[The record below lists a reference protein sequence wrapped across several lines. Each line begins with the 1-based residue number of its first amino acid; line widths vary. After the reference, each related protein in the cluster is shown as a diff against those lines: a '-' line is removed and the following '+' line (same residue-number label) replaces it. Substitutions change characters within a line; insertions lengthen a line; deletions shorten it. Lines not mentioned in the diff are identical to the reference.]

1 MGAAGDMVTA
11 ALLELV
17 DNQEEVINKLNA
29 AGIPGVVYT
38 AEKSVKCGVSGTHL
52 KVTVDGIEEM
62 VVDVNESN
70 HDAPHPHVHPHGDHK
85 HDNYHTHEDHE
96 HTHNHVH
103 RGMYEISHIID
114 GLNIS
119 DKVKED
125 AMAIYNIIAE
135 AESYVHGAPVDK
147 IHFHEVG
154 EMDAIADVTAAAL
167 IMNEINPDKV
177 VVSPVNT
184 GKGEV
189 KCAHGIIPVPA
200 PATAYILQGMPA
212 YSNYINGELCTPTGA
227 AILKFYADEFGS
239 MPVMD
244 IKKIGYGMG
253 YKDFE
258 AANCVRIF
266 LGESFIERDNIIEF
280 NFNVDDMTGEEIGF
294 ASERLLELGAREVF
308 TTPVVMKKSRPGQL
322 VTLICSVD
330 MREDMVKAIFKYT
343 TTIGIR
349 EAVHPRYVLD
359 RSIENVDTKLGS
371 IRCKVSSGYG
381 ITREKYE
388 YDDLSRIA
396 RENNMSIA
404 DVKKLIESHKQ
415 DK

>member
-1 MGAAGDMVTA
+1 MKNLYFECNMGAAGDMVTA

-17 DNQEEVINKLNA
+17 ENQEDVIKRLNA
-29 AGIPGVVYT
+29 SGIPGVVYT
-38 AEKSVKCGVSGTHL
+38 AEKSVKCGVKGTHL
-52 KVTVDGIEEM
+52 KVTVDGIEEI

-70 HDAPHPHVHPHGDHK
+70 HDAPHPHVHSSHDHD
-85 HDNYHTHEDHE
+85 HSHE
-96 HTHNHVH
+96 HSH
-103 RGMYEISHIID
+103 RGMHEISQIIG

-125 AMAIYNIIAE
+125 ALAIYNIIAE

-154 EMDAIADVTAAAL
+154 EMDAIADVTAAAFL
-167 IMNEINPDKV
+167 MNEINPDKV
-177 VVSPVNT
+177 IISPINT
-184 GKGEV
+184 GKGQV

-227 AILKFYADEFGS
+227 AIIKYYADEFGS
-239 MPVMD
+239 MAVMD

-253 YKDFE
+253 HKDFE

-266 LGESFIERDNIIEF
+266 LGESLTESDKIIEL

-294 ASERLLELGAREVF
+294 ASERFLELGAREVF

-322 VTLICSVD
+322 VTLICTVD
-330 MREDMVKAIFKYT
+330 MRQDMVKAIFKYT

-359 RSIENVDTKLGS
+359 RSMKSIDTKLGS
-371 IRCKVSSGYG
+371 IRRKVSSGYG
-381 ITREKYE
+381 ITRDKYE

-396 RENNMSIA
+396 RENNLSIA
-404 DVKKLIESHKQ
+404 DVKKIIENHKQ
-415 DK
+415 D

>member
-1 MGAAGDMVTA
+1 MKNLYFECNMGAAGDMVTA

-17 DNQEEVINKLNA
+17 ENQEYVIKRLNA
-29 AGIPGVVYT
+29 SGIPGVVYT
-38 AEKSVKCGVSGTHL
+38 AEKSVKCGVKGTHL
-52 KVTVDGIEEM
+52 KVTVDGIEEI

-70 HDAPHPHVHPHGDHK
+70 HDAPHPHVHSSHDHD
-85 HDNYHTHEDHE
+85 HSHE
-96 HTHNHVH
+96 HSH
-103 RGMYEISHIID
+103 RGMHEISQIIG

-125 AMAIYNIIAE
+125 ALAIYNIIAE

-154 EMDAIADVTAAAL
+154 EMDAIADVTAAAFL
-167 IMNEINPDKV
+167 MNEINPDKV
-177 VVSPVNT
+177 IISPINT
-184 GKGEV
+184 GKGQV

-227 AILKFYADEFGS
+227 AIIKYYADEFGS
-239 MPVMD
+239 MAVMD

-253 YKDFE
+253 HKDFE

-266 LGESFIERDNIIEF
+266 LGESLTESDKIIEL

-294 ASERLLELGAREVF
+294 ASERFLELGAREVF

-330 MREDMVKAIFKYT
+330 MRQDMVKAIFKYT

-359 RSIENVDTKLGS
+359 RSMKSIDTKLGS
-371 IRCKVSSGYG
+371 IRRKVSSGYG
-381 ITREKYE
+381 ITRDKYE

-396 RENNMSIA
+396 RENNLSIA
-404 DVKKLIESHKQ
+404 DVKKIIENHKQ
-415 DK
+415 D

>member
-1 MGAAGDMVTA
+1 MKNLYFECNMGAAGDMVTA

-17 DNQEEVINKLNA
+17 ENQEDVIKRLNA
-29 AGIPGVVYT
+29 SGIPGVVYT
-38 AEKSVKCGVSGTHL
+38 AEKSVKCGVKGTHL
-52 KVTVDGIEEM
+52 KVTVDGIEEI

-70 HDAPHPHVHPHGDHK
+70 HDAPHPHVHSSHDHD
-85 HDNYHTHEDHE
+85 HSHE
-96 HTHNHVH
+96 HSH
-103 RGMYEISHIID
+103 RGMHEISQIIG

-125 AMAIYNIIAE
+125 ALAIYNIIAE

-154 EMDAIADVTAAAL
+154 EMDAIADVTAAAFL
-167 IMNEINPDKV
+167 MNEINPDKV
-177 VVSPVNT
+177 IISPINT
-184 GKGEV
+184 GKGHV

-227 AILKFYADEFGS
+227 AIIKYYADEFGS
-239 MPVMD
+239 MAVMD

-253 YKDFE
+253 HKDFE

-266 LGESFIERDNIIEF
+266 LGESLTESDKIIEL

-294 ASERLLELGAREVF
+294 ASERFLELGAREVF

-322 VTLICSVD
+322 VTLICTVD
-330 MREDMVKAIFKYT
+330 MRQDMVKAIFKYT

-359 RSIENVDTKLGS
+359 RSMKSIDTKLGS
-371 IRCKVSSGYG
+371 IRRKVSSGYG
-381 ITREKYE
+381 ITRDKYE

-396 RENNMSIA
+396 RENNLSIA
-404 DVKKLIESHKQ
+404 DVKKIIENHKQ
-415 DK
+415 D

>member
-1 MGAAGDMVTA
+1 MKNLYFECNMGAAGDMVTA

-17 DNQEEVINKLNA
+17 ENQEDVIKRLNA
-29 AGIPGVVYT
+29 SGIPGVVYT
-38 AEKSVKCGVSGTHL
+38 AEKSVKCGVKGTHL
-52 KVTVDGIEEM
+52 KVTVDGIEEI

-70 HDAPHPHVHPHGDHK
+70 HDAPHPHVHSSHDHD
-85 HDNYHTHEDHE
+85 HSHE
-96 HTHNHVH
+96 HSH
-103 RGMYEISHIID
+103 RGMHEISQIIG

-125 AMAIYNIIAE
+125 ALAIYNIIAE

-154 EMDAIADVTAAAL
+154 EMDAIADVTAAAFL
-167 IMNEINPDKV
+167 MNEINPDKV
-177 VVSPVNT
+177 IISPINT
-184 GKGEV
+184 GKGQV

-212 YSNYINGELCTPTGA
+212 YINYINGELCTPTGA
-227 AILKFYADEFGS
+227 AIIKYYADEFGS
-239 MPVMD
+239 MAVMD

-253 YKDFE
+253 HKDFE

-266 LGESFIERDNIIEF
+266 LGESLTESDKIIEL

-294 ASERLLELGAREVF
+294 ASERFLELGAREVF

-330 MREDMVKAIFKYT
+330 MRQDMVKAIFKYT

-359 RSIENVDTKLGS
+359 RSMKSIDTKLGS
-371 IRCKVSSGYG
+371 IRHKVSSGYG
-381 ITREKYE
+381 ITRDKYE

-396 RENNMSIA
+396 RENNLSIA
-404 DVKKLIESHKQ
+404 DVKKIIENHKQ
-415 DK
+415 D

>member
-1 MGAAGDMVTA
+1 MKNLYFECNMGAAGDMVTA

-17 DNQEEVINKLNA
+17 ENQEDVIKRLNA
-29 AGIPGVVYT
+29 SGIPGVVYT
-38 AEKSVKCGVSGTHL
+38 AEKSVKCGVKGTHL
-52 KVTVDGIEEM
+52 KVTVDGIEEI

-70 HDAPHPHVHPHGDHK
+70 HDAPHPHVHSSHDHD
-85 HDNYHTHEDHE
+85 HSHE
-96 HTHNHVH
+96 HSH
-103 RGMYEISHIID
+103 RGMHEISQIIG

-125 AMAIYNIIAE
+125 ALAIYNIIAE

-154 EMDAIADVTAAAL
+154 EMDAIADVTAAAFL
-167 IMNEINPDKV
+167 MNEINPDKV
-177 VVSPVNT
+177 IISPINT
-184 GKGEV
+184 GKGQV

-227 AILKFYADEFGS
+227 AIIKYYADEFGS
-239 MPVMD
+239 MAVMD

-253 YKDFE
+253 HKDFE

-266 LGESFIERDNIIEF
+266 LGESLTESDKIIEL

-294 ASERLLELGAREVF
+294 ASERFLELGAREVF

-322 VTLICSVD
+322 VTLICTVD
-330 MREDMVKAIFKYT
+330 MRQDMVKAIFKYT

-349 EAVHPRYVLD
+349 EAVHPRYVLN
-359 RSIENVDTKLGS
+359 RSMKSIDTKLGS
-371 IRCKVSSGYG
+371 IRRKVSSGYG
-381 ITREKYE
+381 ITRDKYE

-396 RENNMSIA
+396 RENNLSIA
-404 DVKKLIESHKQ
+404 DVKKIIENHKQ
-415 DK
+415 D

>member
-17 DNQEEVINKLNA
+17 ENQEDVIKRLNA
-29 AGIPGVVYT
+29 SGIPGVVYT
-38 AEKSVKCGVSGTHL
+38 AEKSVKCGVKGTHL
-52 KVTVDGIEEM
+52 KVTVDGIEEI

-70 HDAPHPHVHPHGDHK
+70 HDAPHPHVHSSHDHD
-85 HDNYHTHEDHE
+85 HSHE
-96 HTHNHVH
+96 HSH
-103 RGMYEISHIID
+103 RGMHEISQIIG

-125 AMAIYNIIAE
+125 ALAIYNIIAE

-154 EMDAIADVTAAAL
+154 EMDAIADVTAAAFL
-167 IMNEINPDKV
+167 MNEINPDKV
-177 VVSPVNT
+177 IISPINT
-184 GKGEV
+184 GKGQV

-227 AILKFYADEFGS
+227 AIIKYYADEFGS
-239 MPVMD
+239 MAVMD

-253 YKDFE
+253 HKDFE

-266 LGESFIERDNIIEF
+266 LGESLTESDKIIEL

-294 ASERLLELGAREVF
+294 ASERFLELGAREVF

-322 VTLICSVD
+322 VTLICTVD
-330 MREDMVKAIFKYT
+330 MRQDMVKAIFKYT

-359 RSIENVDTKLGS
+359 RSMKSIDTKLGS
-371 IRCKVSSGYG
+371 IRRKVSSGYG
-381 ITREKYE
+381 ITRDKYE

-396 RENNMSIA
+396 RENNLSIA
-404 DVKKLIESHKQ
+404 DVKKIIENHKQ
-415 DK
+415 D

>member
-11 ALLELV
+11 ALLELLE
-17 DNQEEVINKLNA
+17 NQEDVIKRLNA
-29 AGIPGVVYT
+29 SGIPGVVYT
-38 AEKSVKCGVSGTHL
+38 AEKSVKCGVKGTHL
-52 KVTVDGIEEM
+52 KVTVDGIEEI

-70 HDAPHPHVHPHGDHK
+70 HDAPHPHVHSSHDH
-85 HDNYHTHEDHE
+85 DHSYE
-96 HTHNHVH
+96 HSH
-103 RGMYEISHIID
+103 RGMHEISHIIG

-125 AMAIYNIIAE
+125 AIAIYNIIAE
-135 AESYVHGAPVDK
+135 AESHVHGAPVDK

-154 EMDAIADVTAAAL
+154 EMDAIADVTAAAFL
-167 IMNEINPDKV
+167 MNKINPDKV
-177 VVSPVNT
+177 IISPINT
-184 GKGEV
+184 GKGQV

-227 AILKFYADEFGS
+227 AIIKYYADEFGS

-253 YKDFE
+253 HKDFE

-266 LGESFIERDNIIEF
+266 LGESLTESDKIIEL

-294 ASERLLELGAREVF
+294 ASERFLELGAREVF

-330 MREDMVKAIFKYT
+330 MRQDMVKAIFKYT

-359 RSIENVDTKLGS
+359 RSMKSIDTKLGS
-371 IRCKVSSGYG
+371 IRRKVSSGYG
-381 ITREKYE
+381 ITRDKYE

-396 RENNMSIA
+396 RENNLSIA
-404 DVKKLIESHKQ
+404 DVKKIIENHKQ
-415 DK
+415 D

>member
-17 DNQEEVINKLNA
+17 ENQEYVIKRLNA
-29 AGIPGVVYT
+29 SGIPGVVYT
-38 AEKSVKCGVSGTHL
+38 AEKSVKCGVKGTHL
-52 KVTVDGIEEM
+52 KVTVDGIEEI

-70 HDAPHPHVHPHGDHK
+70 HDAPHPHVHSSHDHD
-85 HDNYHTHEDHE
+85 HSHE
-96 HTHNHVH
+96 HSH
-103 RGMYEISHIID
+103 RGMHEISQIIG

-125 AMAIYNIIAE
+125 ALAIYNIIAE

-154 EMDAIADVTAAAL
+154 EMDAIADVTAAAFL
-167 IMNEINPDKV
+167 MNEINPDKV
-177 VVSPVNT
+177 IISPINT
-184 GKGEV
+184 GKGQV

-227 AILKFYADEFGS
+227 AIIKYYADEFGS
-239 MPVMD
+239 MAVMD

-253 YKDFE
+253 HKDFE

-266 LGESFIERDNIIEF
+266 LGESLTESDKIIEL

-294 ASERLLELGAREVF
+294 ASERFLELGAREVF

-330 MREDMVKAIFKYT
+330 MRQDMVKAIFKYT

-359 RSIENVDTKLGS
+359 RSMKSIDTKLGS
-371 IRCKVSSGYG
+371 IRRKVSSGYG
-381 ITREKYE
+381 ITRDKYE

-396 RENNMSIA
+396 RENNLSIA
-404 DVKKLIESHKQ
+404 DVKKIIENHKQ
-415 DK
+415 D

>member
-1 MGAAGDMVTA
+1 MKNLYFECNMGAAGDMVTA

-17 DNQEEVINKLNA
+17 ENQEDVIKRLNA
-29 AGIPGVVYT
+29 SGIPGVVYT
-38 AEKSVKCGVSGTHL
+38 AEKSVKCGVKGTHL
-52 KVTVDGIEEM
+52 KVTVDGIEEI

-70 HDAPHPHVHPHGDHK
+70 HDAPHPHVHSSHDHD
-85 HDNYHTHEDHE
+85 HSHE
-96 HTHNHVH
+96 HSH
-103 RGMYEISHIID
+103 RGMHEISQIIG

-125 AMAIYNIIAE
+125 ALAIYNIIAE

-154 EMDAIADVTAAAL
+154 EMDAIADVTAAAFL
-167 IMNEINPDKV
+167 MNEINPDKV
-177 VVSPVNT
+177 IISPINT
-184 GKGEV
+184 GKGQV

-227 AILKFYADEFGS
+227 AIIKYYADEFGS
-239 MPVMD
+239 MAVMD

-253 YKDFE
+253 HKDFE

-266 LGESFIERDNIIEF
+266 LGESLTESDKIIEL

-294 ASERLLELGAREVF
+294 ASERFLELGAREVF

-330 MREDMVKAIFKYT
+330 MRQDMVKAIFKYT

-359 RSIENVDTKLGS
+359 RSMKSIDTKLGS
-371 IRCKVSSGYG
+371 IRRKVSSGYG
-381 ITREKYE
+381 ITRDKYE

-396 RENNMSIA
+396 RENNLSIA
-404 DVKKLIESHKQ
+404 DVKKIIENHKQ
-415 DK
+415 D